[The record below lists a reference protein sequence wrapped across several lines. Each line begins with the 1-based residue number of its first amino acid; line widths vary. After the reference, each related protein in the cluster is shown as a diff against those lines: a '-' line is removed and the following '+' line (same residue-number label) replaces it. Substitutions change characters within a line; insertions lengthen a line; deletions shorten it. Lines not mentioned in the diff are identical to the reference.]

1 MSTTT
6 RRSSLIT
13 AESRR
18 EYLSLP
24 SVVRWHQST
33 SDVEIHVRLPRGAS
47 EKKGDVSVSVTSTS
61 IRVRL
66 RGHDWGTKKEPLA
79 GTLFRRIKRD
89 ESSWTSVRKRHAFV
103 ASNEPL
109 TSLLSFYASID
120 DAQQD
125 ADELYFCLRKDRDV
139 VWESIFDDDTA
150 YRKLPHEILKDM
162 VDADEGAK
170 KKPYEELSLESKLL
184 VEEMRERM
192 GMLARNEISME
203 DLEGETFVLGDPC

>member
-1 MSTTT
+1 MDTTGG
-6 RRSSLIT
+6 RKKNRSPGRCFGGLKET
-13 AESRR
+13 KAA
-18 EYLSLP
+18 
-24 SVVRWHQST
+24 
-33 SDVEIHVRLPRGAS
+33 G
-47 EKKGDVSVSVTSTS
+47 
-61 IRVRL
+61 RVY
-66 RGHDWGTKKEPLA
+66 G
-79 GTLFRRIKRD
+79 RD
-89 ESSWTSVRKRHAFV
+89 ICFV

-109 TSLLSFYASID
+109 TSLLSFYNTSMID
-120 DAQQD
+120 DAQQQD

>member
-1 MSTTT
+1 MYGKD
-6 RRSSLIT
+6 IC
-13 AESRR
+13 
-18 EYLSLP
+18 
-24 SVVRWHQST
+24 
-33 SDVEIHVRLPRGAS
+33 
-47 EKKGDVSVSVTSTS
+47 
-61 IRVRL
+61 
-66 RGHDWGTKKEPLA
+66 
-79 GTLFRRIKRD
+79 
-89 ESSWTSVRKRHAFV
+89 FV

-139 VWESIFDDDTA
+139 VWESIFDDDNC

>member
-1 MSTTT
+1 M
-6 RRSSLIT
+6 
-13 AESRR
+13 
-18 EYLSLP
+18 Y
-24 SVVRWHQST
+24 
-33 SDVEIHVRLPRGAS
+33 G
-47 EKKGDVSVSVTSTS
+47 
-61 IRVRL
+61 
-66 RGHDWGTKKEPLA
+66 
-79 GTLFRRIKRD
+79 RD
-89 ESSWTSVRKRHAFV
+89 ICFV

>member
-1 MSTTT
+1 MLCRIERTAHL
-6 RRSSLIT
+6 SSLF
-13 AESRR
+13 
-18 EYLSLP
+18 LQ
-24 SVVRWHQST
+24 H
-33 SDVEIHVRLPRGAS
+33 
-47 EKKGDVSVSVTSTS
+47 
-61 IRVRL
+61 
-66 RGHDWGTKKEPLA
+66 
-79 GTLFRRIKRD
+79 
-89 ESSWTSVRKRHAFV
+89 
-103 ASNEPL
+103 
-109 TSLLSFYASID
+109 ID
-120 DAQQD
+120 DRRPQQQD

-139 VWESIFDDDTA
+139 VWESIFDDDNC

>member
-1 MSTTT
+1 MYGKD
-6 RRSSLIT
+6 IC
-13 AESRR
+13 
-18 EYLSLP
+18 
-24 SVVRWHQST
+24 
-33 SDVEIHVRLPRGAS
+33 
-47 EKKGDVSVSVTSTS
+47 
-61 IRVRL
+61 
-66 RGHDWGTKKEPLA
+66 
-79 GTLFRRIKRD
+79 
-89 ESSWTSVRKRHAFV
+89 FV

-139 VWESIFDDDTA
+139 VWESIFDDDVA

-184 VEEMRERM
+184 VEEMRVRM

>member
-1 MSTTT
+1 MYGKD
-6 RRSSLIT
+6 IC
-13 AESRR
+13 
-18 EYLSLP
+18 
-24 SVVRWHQST
+24 
-33 SDVEIHVRLPRGAS
+33 
-47 EKKGDVSVSVTSTS
+47 
-61 IRVRL
+61 
-66 RGHDWGTKKEPLA
+66 
-79 GTLFRRIKRD
+79 
-89 ESSWTSVRKRHAFV
+89 FV

-139 VWESIFDDDTA
+139 VWESIFDDDTT

>member
-1 MSTTT
+1 M
-6 RRSSLIT
+6 
-13 AESRR
+13 
-18 EYLSLP
+18 
-24 SVVRWHQST
+24 
-33 SDVEIHVRLPRGAS
+33 
-47 EKKGDVSVSVTSTS
+47 
-61 IRVRL
+61 
-66 RGHDWGTKKEPLA
+66 
-79 GTLFRRIKRD
+79 
-89 ESSWTSVRKRHAFV
+89 
-103 ASNEPL
+103 
-109 TSLLSFYASID
+109 ID

-139 VWESIFDDDTA
+139 VWESIFDDDNC

>member
-1 MSTTT
+1 M
-6 RRSSLIT
+6 R
-13 AESRR
+13 A
-18 EYLSLP
+18 
-24 SVVRWHQST
+24 
-33 SDVEIHVRLPRGAS
+33 D
-47 EKKGDVSVSVTSTS
+47 
-61 IRVRL
+61 
-66 RGHDWGTKKEPLA
+66 
-79 GTLFRRIKRD
+79 
-89 ESSWTSVRKRHAFV
+89 
-103 ASNEPL
+103 EPL
-109 TSLLSFYASID
+109 TSLLSFHTND
-120 DAQQD
+120 DASQD
-125 ADELYFCLRKDRDV
+125 TDELYLCLRKDRDV

>member
-1 MSTTT
+1 MYGKD
-6 RRSSLIT
+6 IC
-13 AESRR
+13 
-18 EYLSLP
+18 
-24 SVVRWHQST
+24 
-33 SDVEIHVRLPRGAS
+33 
-47 EKKGDVSVSVTSTS
+47 
-61 IRVRL
+61 
-66 RGHDWGTKKEPLA
+66 
-79 GTLFRRIKRD
+79 
-89 ESSWTSVRKRHAFV
+89 FV

-109 TSLLSFYASID
+109 TSLLSFYTSID

-139 VWESIFDDDTA
+139 VWESIFDDDNC

>member
-1 MSTTT
+1 MYGKD
-6 RRSSLIT
+6 IC
-13 AESRR
+13 
-18 EYLSLP
+18 
-24 SVVRWHQST
+24 
-33 SDVEIHVRLPRGAS
+33 
-47 EKKGDVSVSVTSTS
+47 
-61 IRVRL
+61 
-66 RGHDWGTKKEPLA
+66 
-79 GTLFRRIKRD
+79 
-89 ESSWTSVRKRHAFV
+89 FV

>member
-1 MSTTT
+1 MDTTGGQKKN
-6 RRSSLIT
+6 RSPGRCFGGL
-13 AESRR
+13 R
-18 EYLSLP
+18 E
-24 SVVRWHQST
+24 T
-33 SDVEIHVRLPRGAS
+33 KAAG
-47 EKKGDVSVSVTSTS
+47 
-61 IRVRL
+61 RVY
-66 RGHDWGTKKEPLA
+66 GKD
-79 GTLFRRIKRD
+79 IC
-89 ESSWTSVRKRHAFV
+89 FV

-109 TSLLSFYASID
+109 TSLLSFYASTH